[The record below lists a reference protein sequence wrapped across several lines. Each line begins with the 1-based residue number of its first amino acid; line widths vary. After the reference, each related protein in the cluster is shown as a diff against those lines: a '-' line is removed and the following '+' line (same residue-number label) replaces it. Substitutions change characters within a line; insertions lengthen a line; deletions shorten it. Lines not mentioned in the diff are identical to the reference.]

1 MLSQT
6 LKGLEQIGLIDRSIY
21 SEVPPRVE
29 YSLTTRGKSLMPHVN
44 VLIGWVLEHF
54 EEIAK

>member
-21 SEVPPRVE
+21 SEVSPRVE

-44 VLIGWVLEHF
+44 ALIGWALEHF